1 MNTEPELSDLGTI
14 RLGSALAVADQIQAF
29 ALGRKTGV
37 LHIFHNGD
45 GGKIFLLNGEVVDA
59 VFGGRRGVLAAID
72 MINLPDPPTAFTLD
86 EGTRFRTIQMSYV
99 ELLLDAARYQDEI
112 AASSPKPAASERLAH
127 ASLPGLKFWLHRQE
141 YVYRL
146 DKPVIQIGRAKGN
159 DLMILEPSVS
169 REHARLERHDFGVM
183 LHDLDSA
190 NGTYLGGHRIK
201 DAILQTGDEI
211 RLGQVPAKFIVEEAV
226 EVTAAKPTTRLL
238 AADPGLAED
247 ERPAGGMQTSQL
259 PENVFLAGIHFP
271 VISAASANQMRRAS

>member
-1 MNTEPELSDLGTI
+1 MTTPPELSDLGAT
-14 RLGSALAVADQIQAF
+14 RMGSALAVADQIQAF

-37 LHIFHNGD
+37 LHIFYHGD
-45 GGKIFLLNGEVVDA
+45 DGKIFLLNGEVVDA
-59 VFGGRRGVLAAID
+59 VFGGRRGAQAAID

-99 ELLLDAARYQDEI
+99 ELLLGAASYQD
-112 AASSPKPAASERLAH
+112 ANRKPPASGRLAR

-159 DLMILEPSVS
+159 DLMVLEPSVS
-169 REHARLERHDFGVM
+169 REHARLETHDFGVM
-183 LHDLDSA
+183 IHDLDSA
-190 NGTYLGGHRIK
+190 NGTYLSGHRIK

-226 EVTAAKPTTRLL
+226 EVTAAKPSPRPLM
-238 AADPGLAED
+238 ADPDAAERTDLANSLETA
-247 ERPAGGMQTSQL
+247 PLSPG
-259 PENVFLAGIHFP
+259 PVLAGLHFP
-271 VISAASANQMRRAS
+271 VIPAAPVAPMRRAS